1 MSESNRSGGTPTR
14 AVGYKRP
21 PVNRQ
26 FKPGQSGNPKGRPKG
41 RKNLKTIVAEVLNKK
56 VKVRDK
62 NGTRTV
68 SKLEAMI
75 EVISNRALAGDP
87 RALATIIQI
96 GGQLDVFTSQPE
108 ARIDTSAYDILMRKL
123 EEMGYD
129 TGRRHQPALHHAPSW
144 PPSNEQRDRT
154 AATGCA
160 KTRRQR

>member
-1 MSESNRSGGTPTR
+1 MSKSNRSDGTPTR

-41 RKNLKTIVAEVLNKK
+41 RKNLKTMFVEVLSRK

-75 EVISNRALAGDP
+75 EVVSNKGLAGDP
-87 RALATIIQI
+87 HAFATIIQTAEK
-96 GGQLDVFTSQPE
+96 LDAFNWQPE
-108 ARIDTSAYDILMRKL
+108 VSIDTSAYEVLMRKL

-129 TGRRHQPALHHAPSW
+129 TGRRHEPSW
-144 PPSNEQRDRT
+144 
-154 AATGCA
+154 AAE
-160 KTRRQR
+160 

>member
-1 MSESNRSGGTPTR
+1 MSKSNRSDGTPTP

-41 RKNLKTIVAEVLNKK
+41 RKNLKTIFVDVLSRK

-75 EVISNRALAGDP
+75 EVVANKAIAGDAHAFA
-87 RALATIIQI
+87 RIIQTAEK
-96 GGQLDVFTSQPE
+96 LEVFNWQPE
-108 ARIDTSAYDILMRKL
+108 VSIDTSAYGILKRKL

-129 TGRRHQPALHHAPSW
+129 TGRPSTSVAP
-144 PPSNEQRDRT
+144 R
-154 AATGCA
+154 A
-160 KTRRQR
+160 KLE